1 MYITGVSNYCKAA
14 KKFFHRKK
22 SNHHLM
28 DPEFASPDD
37 FQSVFIDSVE
47 LIVDN
52 TSGIEVYV

>member
-1 MYITGVSNYCKAA
+1 
-14 KKFFHRKK
+14 
-22 SNHHLM
+22 M

-47 LIVDN
+47 WIVDN